1 MASPWNQHCADCIG
15 TLSFLRIRVVLPV
28 EQEYDGVG
36 GAGVESGR
44 RFVEEQGAWTDD
56 QLHADVRSLPLSAR
70 HAADELR
77 PDLQR
82 FDRAMLCISGT
93 SHGPVSMSVCHKSK
107 RLNKSSWLL
116 ACELLPP
123 VLHCIKRKFGYLQK

>member
-1 MASPWNQHCADCIG
+1 METAISIFVIPNDNSFRVLFYKIASVYILFENYIYILVLKMASPWNQHCADCIG

-56 QLHADVRSLPLSAR
+56 
-70 HAADELR
+70 
-77 PDLQR
+77 
-82 FDRAMLCISGT
+82 
-93 SHGPVSMSVCHKSK
+93 
-107 RLNKSSWLL
+107 
-116 ACELLPP
+116 
-123 VLHCIKRKFGYLQK
+123 